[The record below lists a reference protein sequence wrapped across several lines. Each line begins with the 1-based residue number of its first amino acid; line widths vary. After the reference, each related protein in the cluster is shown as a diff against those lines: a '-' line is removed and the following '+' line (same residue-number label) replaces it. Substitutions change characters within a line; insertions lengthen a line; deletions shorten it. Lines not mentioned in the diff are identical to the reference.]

1 MKTSKLAIAFVM
13 TFLCCFSFTSNAAS
27 KEYENAVAKYL
38 EVTNAKETVIVTMEQ
53 TYSSMGFQINN
64 MHQMCVAIVD
74 SIWDD
79 YIVGASD
86 VMSKYYT
93 IDDLKNIIAF
103 YQTPTGAKFAKYSP
117 TVAMECTQLMGGQ
130 NYVDKIYKVVQKY
143 VK

>member
-1 MKTSKLAIAFVM
+1 MKTIKLALTLAIAFI
-13 TFLCCFSFTSNAAS
+13 CSFSFTSNAAS
-27 KEYENAVAKYL
+27 KEYENTVAKYL
-38 EVTNAKETVIVTMEQ
+38 EVSNAKETIIVTLEQ
-53 TYSSMGFQINN
+53 TYSGMGFQIKN

-74 SIWDD
+74 AIWDD
-79 YIVGASD
+79 YLVDASS
-86 VMSKYYT
+86 VMSKYYS